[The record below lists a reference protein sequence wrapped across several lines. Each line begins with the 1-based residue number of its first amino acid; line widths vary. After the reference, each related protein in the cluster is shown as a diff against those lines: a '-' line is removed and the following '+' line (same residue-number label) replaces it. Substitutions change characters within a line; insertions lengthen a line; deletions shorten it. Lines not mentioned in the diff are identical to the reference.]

1 MWADSDTNAL
11 GAPSPDGRYL
21 SFVDSSGNL
30 AIRDLTGGSS
40 RTLTADAGGPPPG
53 QFAYFSIFS
62 RDSRRIAYAWFN
74 EQGFYE
80 LRILDINGGEPK
92 TLYRNPEAGFVQP
105 TAFSPRGDEILT
117 LLFRRDN
124 VSQIA
129 VVSAHDG
136 SARVL
141 RSLDW
146 FYPKKI
152 DLSPDGRF
160 VVFDSIDAAESAARD
175 IHILALDG
183 SHHGRLTDSPA
194 NDLFPLWTP
203 DGKGVVFGSDRDGSM
218 DAWMVPVEDGKP
230 VAQPVKVKRDLGRA
244 LPMAFTDDWRLFY
257 GLRAGRSEVFVF
269 PFDPGSGAV
278 GDDTAALASR
288 FSGGNRGPEW
298 SPDGRFL
305 AYLSRVGTEN
315 YGQEHRVVTIR
326 EVATG
331 REAVHSPR
339 LAFIE
344 RLRWSPHGQSLL
356 LSGSDAQ
363 GRSGLFVLDLDSGE
377 AQRAVVARGGG
388 FRGLEGDWS
397 ADGQR
402 IYVARPAGS
411 ERFEIRSYDP
421 ESGQDDPVYQ
431 PPPGRAVI
439 RHVRRA
445 AGSDTLA
452 FVLGVG
458 ADGGDLSLQVLDVQ
472 TGQAR
477 TVLRSRFGSISGI
490 EWLPGGDSILVAA
503 EAPQA
508 SSLWLAPSS
517 GASDPRLLETPWKRP
532 GPVRVSPDGQWVSF
546 SHEEPK
552 AEVWALD
559 DLPRPQ

>member
-30 AIRDLTGGSS
+30 AIRDLTSASS

-80 LRILDINGGEPK
+80 LRILDIDGGEPK

-269 PFDPGSGAV
+269 PFYPGSGAV

-377 AQRAVVARGGG
+377 AQRAVVERGGG

-477 TVLRSRFGSISGI
+477 TVLRSRYGSISGI

-503 EAPQA
+503 EAPEA

-546 SHEEPK
+546 SHEETK